1 MYVNITGSSNNK
13 DIYIYQSYRKENGK
27 TSSRI
32 FKKLGKYNELLERFD
47 NDKEKLMAWAKEE
60 ARKETEAYNNKAIP
74 IPLKLSQKAFITK
87 DEERCFNVGY
97 LFLQQLCTD
106 LRIDNICRKIK
117 ERHKFKYDFSA
128 ILTDLIYARILS
140 PSSKLSSYTFC
151 QKLLEPPKYSLQNVY
166 RALSVMAKNPFLFRR
181 SCIVIQIL
189 FTPEIQKYCITIVQ
203 ITTSKSRK
211 KMETNVMEKAK
222 KIDQTLLL
230 QWAYLWMLTVYLL
243 LLIFFLATKTSRLP

>member
-60 ARKETEAYNNKAIP
+60 ARKETEAYNNKAVP

-166 RALSVMAKNPFLFRR
+166 RALSV
-181 SCIVIQIL
+181 IVIQIL

>member
-1 MYVNITGSSNNK
+1 MVK
-13 DIYIYQSYRKENGK
+13 PLLVF
-27 TSSRI
+27 

-47 NDKEKLMAWAKEE
+47 NDKEKVNGMGKEE
-60 ARKETEAYNNKAIP
+60 ARKETEAYNNKAVP

-140 PSSKLSSYTFC
+140 PSSKLSSYTFA
-151 QKLLEPPKYSLQNVY
+151 KII
-166 RALSVMAKNPFLFRR
+166 RATKVFSSKCLPRSLSVMAEESFLFRR

-203 ITTSKSRK
+203 ITTSKLRK

-222 KIDQTLLL
+222 K
-230 QWAYLWMLTVYLL
+230 
-243 LLIFFLATKTSRLP
+243 K